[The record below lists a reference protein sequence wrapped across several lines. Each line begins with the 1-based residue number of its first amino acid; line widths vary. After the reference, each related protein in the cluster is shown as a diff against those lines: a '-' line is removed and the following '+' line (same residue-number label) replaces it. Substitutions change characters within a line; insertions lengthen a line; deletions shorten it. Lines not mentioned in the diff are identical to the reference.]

1 MKIVKGDTVEK
12 QIKHIDLILA
22 RFSRKLHKT
31 VIGVV
36 PPIVIPF
43 YYDQVE
49 AGDTV
54 LRFITPV
61 DGTML
66 GGGIYIEEMGEKMK
80 RLPLSIKL
88 QSGLDV
94 MDVGF
99 EVKLGFSALKKEV
112 DMDAGG
118 RISVV
123 IHGEAKGVWLSLAFE
138 PTVGAGRIK
147 RMMLDELERVEEDN
161 VSTSTGP
168 PSTEAPSTDIPE

>member
-43 YYDQVE
+43 YYSQVE

-66 GGGIYIEEMGEKMK
+66 GGAIFIEEMEEKRM
-80 RLPLSIKL
+80 PLSIKL
-88 QSGLDV
+88 QSGLDI

-112 DMDAGG
+112 DMKAGG

-123 IHGEAKGVWLSLAFE
+123 MHGEAKGVWLSLAFE
-138 PTVGAGRIK
+138 PTVGVGKIK
-147 RMMLDELERVEEDN
+147 RMMIDELDRVEEENTD
-161 VSTSTGP
+161 T
-168 PSTEAPSTDIPE
+168 STEAPSTEVSE